1 MAGSSGTD
9 QSGGGGDPLRA
20 RHLQAEAAFVR
31 FGGAAR
37 APDGGDA
44 GGEGVEI
51 VATFGELEAEYA
63 AIRKGCVLID
73 LPHRGAL
80 EVRGGDRLDFLQR
93 MLTQDV
99 GRKALPAWRA
109 ARSFWL
115 SRKGRIDADLRL
127 IETEA
132 RCVVD
137 LDRMVAASAARTL
150 GEFVFAEDV
159 AIEDRS
165 ATFRRLAMHGPL
177 APRALA
183 AALTRTTGPSV
194 DALKPGWAC
203 EGTIE
208 GVDVLVDRHDTT
220 GEIGFEFLVP
230 VEGVARVWE
239 TLLSAVEADDGGRA
253 AGWHAYNIA
262 RIEAGW
268 PLFLIDFGPANLP
281 HESGVLRDR
290 VSFSKGCYLGQEIV
304 ARMES
309 LGRPKQSLVAVRID
323 EAPQGEQIAPPD
335 RPPEHPS
342 EKALT
347 ANTLRQPETG
357 AAVFGAEGDEPIG
370 AVTSSALSPML
381 GDAPIA
387 FAQVR
392 TQHAAAGA
400 ALRVATPGGLIGAKV
415 QDGLTFWRRG

>member
-1 MAGSSGTD
+1 MAGSSGTE
-9 QSGGGGDPLRA
+9 QSGSEDDPLRA

-31 FGGAAR
+31 FG
-37 APDGGDA
+37 DA
-44 GGEGVEI
+44 EGVEI

-63 AIRKGCVLID
+63 AVRKGCVLID
-73 LPHRGAL
+73 LSHRGAL
-80 EVRGGDRLDFLQR
+80 EIRGADRLDFLQR

-99 GRKALPAWRA
+99 GRKALPPWRA

-127 IETEA
+127 IETET
-132 RCVVD
+132 RCIVD
-137 LDRMVAASAARTL
+137 LDRMVAPSAAKTL

-165 ATFRRLAMHGPL
+165 ASFRRLAMHGPL
-177 APRALA
+177 APRAIA
-183 AALTRTTGPSV
+183 AALRPTTGPSV
-194 DALKPGWAC
+194 DALHPGWAC
-203 EGTIE
+203 EGTID
-208 GVDVLVDRHDTT
+208 GVDVLVDRQDST
-220 GEIGFEFLVP
+220 GETGFEILAP
-230 VEGVARVWE
+230 IEGVARVWE
-239 TLLSAVEADDGGRA
+239 ALLRVVESDDAGRA

-262 RIEAGW
+262 RLEAGW

-290 VSFSKGCYLGQEIV
+290 VSFTKGCYLGQEIV

-309 LGRPKQSLVAVRID
+309 LGRPKQSLVALRIE
-323 EAPQGEQIAPPD
+323 EAPQGEQVAPPE
-335 RPPEHPS
+335 RPPEHSPENPS

-347 ANTLRQPETG
+347 ANALRQPETG
-357 AAVFGAEGDEPIG
+357 AAVFGAEDDEPIG

-400 ALRVATPGGLIGAKV
+400 ALRVATPGGIVGAKV